1 MSSVHAAETET
12 IVLAD
17 SARPLS
23 HATQTPNSQSPRDS
37 GGPNGSSG
45 LDGRTSDA
53 NKMFES
59 MSGALD
65 VGRAE
70 GSSTGP
76 DTLDASDAALGSADD
91 HSQWVDEDTP
101 EYKRVKVYELIGARW
116 VDQGTAFC
124 SGDLQDNE
132 AVLIA
137 RAEANPNHIILSTT
151 IRSNDVYQRQQ
162 DTLIVWTEPD
172 GVDYALSFQEPEGC
186 AEVWNFIQ
194 EVQRHMSTF
203 GLSSSPT
210 IGPEPSPATA
220 NIMRTGHLPTPAL
233 GCILEIERAIKHIC
247 RSPAM
252 KERVCEYI
260 QTEDYLKAIVD
271 VFKQAEDLELIQDL
285 HALNTCMNTI
295 LMLNDHSMYEHI
307 LDDELFFGVVGMLEY
322 DPEFPTYKANYREFL
337 RQTSHFHQPIPIRD
351 ETIQKKVHHTYRLQ
365 FLKDVVLARAIDDST
380 FNVLNSC
387 ILFNQIDIIN
397 YVQNDPAFL
406 REAVGIFLN
415 EEMFVQLEGLRTEG
429 AKHLKGGDTMEVDT
443 LGSNDTGPSANVPGK
458 QPAAKE
464 RELQLRRDVVLL
476 IQQLCVMGKNVQL
489 PARMALF
496 RALSDRGIL
505 FAVQWALGQPE
516 GNEQGLHMICTGG
529 EILTALLDHDL
540 NGVRG
545 HILKQIGQPGEDKNS
560 RKPDTDTLVSL
571 MCRVL
576 TRSRDMGVQSQVGE
590 SLRVLM
596 EIPQG
601 EAADAHPVI
610 GAKFFM
616 RAKDDPGVERFL
628 EYFYKTCV
636 DVLFRPFH
644 DVPEFKSLTDPVLHF
659 SRERTNLYLHL
670 CELLA
675 NFAAQHSFRSH
686 FYMLSSNIASRM
698 GSLLRAKD
706 KHLRLAAFRFFR
718 VTLRLN
724 NRNLFTHLI
733 KLDALKPVIDLTVQE
748 SRRDNLLSSA
758 CQEFFESMRKENP
771 RELIAY
777 CMTKHEDKIR
787 LLSETPLSGVQFK
800 QFIRRHE
807 MNIEPP
813 PKEEEKVDKSPN
825 VSLRR
830 WGQGRLLEAEEES
843 YFNTD
848 DDEDDA
854 PVNLSNFPKL
864 NNPSL
869 KRKRALSV
877 PMRSQIQRPP
887 MPVVIPSLGSLVDY
901 DDGEDLGGFEAAED
915 PPLAIPHDTSQRIQ
929 GSPGPEVPATPKLI
943 NRPITSNNP
952 SSTLPPLGTEDP
964 EDSLLESLLSKS
976 DSSRP
981 PELGLGAKRPRD
993 DEDDELL
1000 AIATK
1005 AKRQSMGTAGG
1016 VPGKDAGNGGPVVV
1030 KLGGMKTSEDG
1041 PKKIKLKLSSP
1052 SSTTPSPS
1060 STGVKDG
1067 DTG

>member
-12 IVLAD
+12 LVLSESSRPPSHASQTPGSP
-17 SARPLS
+17 SAREI
-23 HATQTPNSQSPRDS
+23 RDS
-37 GGPNGSSG
+37 DRPTN

-53 NKMFES
+53 DKMFES
-59 MSGALD
+59 ISDGLD

-76 DTLDASDAALGSADD
+76 ESVDASEQGALEISTVGDD
-91 HSQWVDEDTP
+91 SQHWVDEDTP
-101 EYKRVKVYELIGARW
+101 EYKRVKVYELIGSRW

-137 RAEANPNHIILSTT
+137 RAETNPNQIILSTT

-203 GLSSSPT
+203 GLSSSPM

-233 GCILEIERAIKHIC
+233 GLIPEIERAIKHIC
-247 RSPAM
+247 RSPLM

-260 QTEDYLKAIVD
+260 QTEEYLKAIVE
-271 VFKQAEDLELIQDL
+271 VFGRAEDLELLNDL
-285 HALNTCMNTI
+285 HALNSCMNTI

-307 LDDELFFGVVGMLEY
+307 LDDDLFFGVLGMLEY
-322 DPEFPTYKANYREFL
+322 DPEFPTHKANYREFL
-337 RQTSHFHQPIPIRD
+337 QQISHFHQPVPIRD
-351 ETIQKKVHHTYRLQ
+351 EVIQKKVHHTYRLQ

-406 REAVGIFLN
+406 REVVGIFLN
-415 EEMFVQLEGLRTEG
+415 EEMLFQLGGLIHEV
-429 AKHLKGGDTMEVDT
+429 AKED
-443 LGSNDTGPSANVPGK
+443 
-458 QPAAKE
+458 PAANSDAASSKPNSSSKPDLTQAE
-464 RELQLRRDVVLL
+464 IARRRDVVIL

-496 RALSDRGIL
+496 RTLSDRGVL
-505 FAVQWALGQPE
+505 FAVQWALAQPE
-516 GNEQGLHMICTGG
+516 ADEQGLQMISTGG

-545 HILKQIGQPGEDKNS
+545 HVLKQIGPPGDEKIVKKGDS
-560 RKPDTDTLVSL
+560 DTILSL

-576 TRSRDMGVQSQVGE
+576 TRSRDLGVQSQVGE

-596 EIPQG
+596 EIQG
-601 EAADAHPVI
+601 DVGDAHPAM
-610 GAKFFM
+610 GAKLFM

-628 EYFYKTCV
+628 EYFYKTCI
-636 DVLFRPFH
+636 DILLRPLL
-644 DVPEFKSLTDPVLHF
+644 DVPEFKSLTDPVLRF
-659 SRERTNLYLHL
+659 TRERTNLYSHL

-686 FYMLSSNIASRM
+686 FYLLSSNIASHV
-698 GSLLRAKD
+698 GSILSAKD

-718 VTLRLN
+718 VLLRLN
-724 NRNLFTHLI
+724 NRNLFNHLI
-733 KLDALKPVIDLTVQE
+733 KLDALKPVVDLTLQE
-748 SRRDNLLSSA
+748 ANRDNLLNSA
-758 CQEFFESMRKENP
+758 CQEFFEFMRKDNMK
-771 RELIAY
+771 ELIHHF
-777 CMTKHEDKIR
+777 MTKHEDKIR
-787 LLSETPLSGVQFK
+787 ALSETPLNGLRFK
-800 QFIRRHE
+800 AFIRRWE

-813 PKEEEKVDKSPN
+813 PKEEEKVDQTPIAGP
-825 VSLRR
+825 RR
-830 WGQGRLLEAEEES
+830 WGQGRLLEVEEES

-848 DDEDDA
+848 DDEEDV
-854 PVNLSNFPKL
+854 PINLSNAFPKS

-869 KRKRALSV
+869 KRKRALSI
-877 PMRSQIQRPP
+877 PSRQPPQRPP
-887 MPVVIPSLGSLVDY
+887 PSVIIPTLGSLVDY
-901 DDGEDLGGFEAAED
+901 DDGEDLGGFGPTED
-915 PPLAIPHDTSQRIQ
+915 APPSGYPGRISGSPSPPDSTPRIQ
-929 GSPGPEVPATPKLI
+929 HRLLSHHKPPDAEVP
-943 NRPITSNNP
+943 
-952 SSTLPPLGTEDP
+952 EDP
-964 EDSLLESLLSKS
+964 EDSLLESLVSKS
-976 DSSRP
+976 EPVHQP

-1005 AKRQSMGTAGG
+1005 AKRPSMGSGTPTREVGSGG
-1016 VPGKDAGNGGPVVV
+1016 GLSI
-1030 KLGGMKTSEDG
+1030 KLGGAKVSEEG

>member
-1 MSSVHAAETET
+1 MSSVHAAETHT
-12 IVLAD
+12 VLLAQ
-17 SARPLS
+17 SSTPLS
-23 HATQTPNSQSPRDS
+23 LASQSP
-37 GGPNGSSG
+37 GSPSTREIRVPDRPTNLG
-45 LDGRTSDA
+45 GRTSDA
-53 NKMFES
+53 DKMFES
-59 MSGALD
+59 MSDALD
-65 VGRAE
+65 VGRGE

-76 DTLDASDAALGSADD
+76 ETIDASEGSLGVAGDD
-91 HSQWVDEDTP
+91 NAHWVDEDTP

-116 VDQGTAFC
+116 IDQGTAFC

-151 IRSNDVYQRQQ
+151 IRTNDVYQRQQ

-203 GLSSSPT
+203 GLTSSPM
-210 IGPEPSPATA
+210 IGPEPSAATA

-233 GCILEIERAIKHIC
+233 GCIAEIERAIKHIC

-260 QTEDYLKAIVD
+260 QAEDYLKAIVD
-271 VFKQAEDLELIQDL
+271 VFKQAEDLELLHDL
-285 HALNTCMNTI
+285 HAVNSCMNTI

-322 DPEFPTYKANYREFL
+322 DPEFPTHKANYRDFL
-337 RQTSHFHQPIPIRD
+337 RQTSRFHQPIPIRD
-351 ETIQKKVHHTYRLQ
+351 PNIQKKVHHTYRLQ

-406 REAVGIFLN
+406 REVVGIFLN
-415 EEMFVQLEGLRTEG
+415 EEMLMQLGGFKPEAT
-429 AKHLKGGDTMEVDT
+429 KSLKEAHTMEVDASSPKPS
-443 LGSNDTGPSANVPGK
+443 GSLSTGSEK
-458 QPAAKE
+458 AASKE
-464 RELQLRRDVVLL
+464 PELRLRRDVVLL

-496 RALSDRGIL
+496 RTLSDRGIL
-505 FAVQWALGQPE
+505 FAVQWALAQPE
-516 GNEQGLHMICTGG
+516 GDEQGLQMICTGG

-545 HILKQIGQPGEDKNS
+545 HVLKQIGPPGEEKISS
-560 RKPDTDTLVSL
+560 RKGDADTLVSL
-571 MCRVL
+571 ICRVL
-576 TRSRDMGVQSQVGE
+576 TKSRDLGVQSQLGE

-596 EIPQG
+596 EIPPSD
-601 EAADAHPVI
+601 AADPHPVM
-610 GAKFFM
+610 GAKLFM

-628 EYFYKTCV
+628 DNFYKICV
-636 DVLFRPFH
+636 DILFRPLL
-644 DVPEFKSLTDPVLHF
+644 DVPEFKSLIDPPLHF

-686 FYMLSSNIASRM
+686 FYMLSSNVASRM
-698 GSLLRAKD
+698 GSLLSAKD

-724 NRNLFTHLI
+724 NRNLFSHLI
-733 KLDALKPVIDLTVQE
+733 KLDALKPVVDLTLQE

-758 CQEFFESMRKENP
+758 CQEFFEFMRKENVK
-771 RELIAY
+771 EMIAY
-777 CMTKHEDKIR
+777 CMTKHEEKIR
-787 LLSETPLSGVQFK
+787 LLSETPLGGARFK
-800 QFIRRHE
+800 QLIRRWE

-813 PKEEEKVDKSPN
+813 PKEEEKTEKPALNAGS
-825 VSLRR
+825 RR
-830 WGQGRLLEAEEES
+830 WGQGRFLEAEEES

-848 DDEDDA
+848 DDEEEV
-854 PVNLSNFPKL
+854 PINLSNAFPKS
-864 NNPSL
+864 NNPTL
-869 KRKRALSV
+869 KRKRALSGPLRPLV
-877 PMRSQIQRPP
+877 QRPP
-887 MPVVIPSLGSLVDY
+887 PVIIPSLGSLVDY
-901 DDGEDLGGFEAAED
+901 DDGEELGGLGAVEEV
-915 PPLAIPHDTSQRIQ
+915 PSSLLRNRIS
-929 GSPGPEVPATPKLI
+929 GSPGPQEIPVSLRSNHRPVTGSKLVEAAVP
-943 NRPITSNNP
+943 
-952 SSTLPPLGTEDP
+952 EDP
-964 EDSLLESLLSKS
+964 EDSLLESLLSKTNP
-976 DSSRP
+976 SSRP
-981 PELGLGAKRPRD
+981 PEIGLSVKRPRD
-993 DEDDELL
+993 DDDDELL

-1005 AKRQSMGTAGG
+1005 AKRPSVGAGHG
-1016 VPGKDAGNGGPVVV
+1016 GALTKEAGSGGGITI
-1030 KLGGMKTSEDG
+1030 KLGGVKGSDEG

-1052 SSTTPSPS
+1052 SSTSPSPS
-1060 STGVKDG
+1060 NPGVKDG